1 MNFFRKL
8 YQSLA
13 VRAQKILDIHDYV
26 GVCWR
31 RKWLIILPLCLGACM
46 AALYSYTVI
55 PMYRSSSL
63 LIVEG
68 QQISKDY
75 VPTASASN
83 LSERLGILKQQI
95 LSRTNLERV
104 IRQFGLHRAQVLNET
119 EPEGWVDQIKSRV
132 KTLLANAGFN
142 VPKPVAVPDPEGIP
156 ERVVAQF
163 RDRIEADVV
172 GKRRRRKSSYEAI
185 SVSFSGS
192 NPHKVMGITNAIARL
207 FVEENLRKGT
217 QVVEG
222 TTSFLNSQ
230 LTVAKQKLEQQ
241 EQLLKDFKE
250 RHMGA
255 LPEQMD
261 ANLRKLDR
269 LQAELQSL
277 NEALLK
283 AEEKKL
289 LYQRELREVL
299 SRPAAVVEF
308 NAPPA
313 DPRVERLKG
322 LRQQLATLQA
332 RFTESYPDIP
342 LLKNQIRELESQLA
356 LTPPPAASTTEPS
369 PPVPRVNSLQQQLE
383 GQLRLVQ
390 REVAGLKAQ
399 QRDIEATRKV
409 YEDRIEQTFS
419 NEQQLNELNR
429 EIESTRKNYRE
440 LEEKRNKA
448 KLQEELVKRQQGER
462 FDILDPA
469 YLPLAPY
476 KPNRKEMVM
485 FGAILGGAF
494 GFGLAFFLDFLGRD
508 SFRKPDEIQ
517 GAFQVPLLASV
528 PVNDVTRRQDQLVT
542 IEEPESIASEQYRV
556 LYTKIERARQATS
569 HKVIAISSAIP
580 SDGKTIS
587 SLNLAVVMAR
597 DFGKK
602 TMLLEGDFKRPSLSS
617 YLNTKLSGGLVDV
630 LMDGPDGP
638 PTLVPMADTLLPFA
652 HDNLSILP
660 AVKSVRNSS
669 HLLSSRRLQGL
680 LDILKVQY
688 DYILIDTPPVLA
700 LSDMNMYREVVD
712 GIILVVRAE
721 VTPKRAVQQTL
732 DMLGTDKVLG
742 FVLNGVQQSFQP
754 YYKYYGAI
762 SA

>member
-1 MNFFRKL
+1 M
-8 YQSLA
+8 
-13 VRAQKILDIHDYV
+13 
-26 GVCWR
+26 
-31 RKWLIILPLCLGACM
+31 LPFLMGGKNHRML
-46 AALYSYTVI
+46 
-55 PMYRSSSL
+55 P
-63 LIVEG
+63 
-68 QQISKDY
+68 
-75 VPTASASN
+75 
-83 LSERLGILKQQI
+83 ERLGILKQQI

-104 IRQFGLHRAQVLNET
+104 IRQFGLHRAQVLNDP
-119 EPEGWVDQIKSRV
+119 EPEGWVDLMKSRV
-132 KTLLANAGFN
+132 KTLLVNAGFH

-156 ERVVAQF
+156 EKVVAKF
-163 RDRIEADVV
+163 RARIEADVV

-217 QVVEG
+217 RVVEG

-230 LTVAKQKLEQQ
+230 LTVARQKLEQQ
-241 EQLLKDFKE
+241 EQLLKGFKE
-250 RHMGA
+250 LQMGA

-299 SRPAAVVEF
+299 ATPAPTVEF
-308 NAPPA
+308 SAAPE
-313 DPRVERLKG
+313 DPRVEQLKG
-322 LRQQLATLQA
+322 LRRQLAALQA

-342 LLKNQIRELESQLA
+342 LLKNQIRQLEAELA
-356 LTPPPAASTTEPS
+356 LTSRPAAETTAGTS
-369 PPVPRVNSLQQQLE
+369 PPVSRVNGLRLQLE
-383 GQLRLVQ
+383 GQLRLVE
-390 REVAGLKAQ
+390 REIAGLKAQ

-409 YEDRIEQTFS
+409 YEERIEQTFS

-429 EIESTRKNYRE
+429 ELEATRKNYRE

-448 KLQEELVKRQQGER
+448 KLREELVKRQHGER

-469 YLPLAPY
+469 YLPLTPY

-494 GFGLAFFLDFLGRD
+494 GVGLAFFLDFLGRD
-508 SFRKPDEIQ
+508 SFRKPDEVQ
-517 GAFQVPLLASV
+517 AAFPLPLLASV
-528 PVNDVTRRQDQLVT
+528 PVNDVTRRHEQLVT
-542 IEEPESIASEQYRV
+542 IEEPESVATEQYRV
-556 LYTKIERARQATS
+556 LYTKIARAREGAS

-580 SDGKTIS
+580 GDGKTVS

-602 TMLLEGDFKRPSLSS
+602 TMLLEGDFKRPSLST

-669 HLLSSRRLQGL
+669 HLLSSRRLHGL
-680 LDILKVQY
+680 LEILKCQY

-721 VTPKRAVQQTL
+721 VTPKRAVQQTI